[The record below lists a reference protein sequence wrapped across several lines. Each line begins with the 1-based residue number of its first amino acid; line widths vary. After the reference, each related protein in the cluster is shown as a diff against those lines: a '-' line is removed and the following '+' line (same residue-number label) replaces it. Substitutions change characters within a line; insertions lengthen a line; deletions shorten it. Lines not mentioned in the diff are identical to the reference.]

1 MEECYAFGVGLLVW
15 SLIGKGDF
23 RVVFHSSGC
32 GPGVLADAKMR
43 VFERCVYFGD
53 SCQDVLSTLG
63 SPHKVFYKSED
74 KVRELIQ
81 VQDFVS
87 VQCSLSLIPGPA
99 FCKAGEVKLPSS
111 VNYKCFT

>member
-1 MEECYAFGVGLLVW
+1 MHSVIRKDAC
-15 SLIGKGDF
+15 
-23 RVVFHSSGC
+23 RVVFRSSGC

-74 KVRELIQ
+74 KVREFIQ
-81 VQDFVS
+81 AHTSFGAVS
-87 VQCSLSLIPGPA
+87 G
-99 FCKAGEVKLPSS
+99 SS
-111 VNYKCFT
+111 